1 MNAPRSGTCF
11 GWLFFPSDTG
21 EITLIATISF
31 VPDECKQFLFEQ
43 LKTTKTNKLEPE
55 IQEEKKL
62 PEKC

>member
-31 VPDECKQFLFEQ
+31 VSDECKQFLFEQ
-43 LKTTKTNKLEPE
+43 LKATKTNKLEPE
-55 IQEEKKL
+55 I
-62 PEKC
+62 